1 MKEIQ
6 LTQGK
11 VALVDDED
19 YEWLNVFKWHAS
31 RGNNTFYARRHIVV
45 NGKWKKQNMQA
56 DVMGEQNLGIMIDH
70 IDGNGLNNQSSNL
83 RSCTAQENQM
93 NRRKSDR
100 NFSSMYKGVS
110 WFKRTKRWMAYI
122 KINQKRYYLGYFD
135 IEEDAAKAYDV
146 SAIERFGEF
155 AKLNFP
161 QN

>member
-1 MKEIQ
+1 
-6 LTQGK
+6 
-11 VALVDDED
+11 
-19 YEWLNVFKWHAS
+19 
-31 RGNNTFYARRHIVV
+31 
-45 NGKWKKQNMQA
+45 
-56 DVMGEQNLGIMIDH
+56 
-70 IDGNGLNNQSSNL
+70 
-83 RSCTAQENQM
+83 M